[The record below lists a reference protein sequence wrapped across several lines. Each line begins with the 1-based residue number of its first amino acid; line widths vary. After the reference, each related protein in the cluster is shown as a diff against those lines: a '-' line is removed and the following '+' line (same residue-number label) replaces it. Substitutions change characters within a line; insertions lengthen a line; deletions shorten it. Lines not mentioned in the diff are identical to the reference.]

1 MPAPHHS
8 FFTGWMLF
16 LTPNPQCQKQRD
28 LYSESNEV
36 VNQKYEQQKQPFN
49 GTTCRTTRASR
60 YQKVGGRNML
70 EVFWCHAVNQLQVR
84 NGWKTAKPHGSSGSN
99 WGLEWCRAIPTMI
112 RILSC
117 FSFCSFRASEA
128 NGSIDADNPTESR
141 LILVASA
148 STSSIPHLICRIP
161 FLL

>member
-1 MPAPHHS
+1 
-8 FFTGWMLF
+8 MLF

-36 VNQKYEQQKQPFN
+36 VNQKYEQQQQPFN
-49 GTTCRTTRASR
+49 GTTCKTTLASQH
-60 YQKVGGRNML
+60 QKVGGRNMPQM
-70 EVFWCHAVNQLQVR
+70 FRCHAVNQLQVR
-84 NGWKTAKPHGSSGSN
+84 NGCKTAKPRASSGSN

-117 FSFCSFRASEA
+117 FCFCSFRASEA
-128 NGSIDADNPTESR
+128 NGSIDADDPTGCR

-148 STSSIPHLICRIP
+148 SASIIPHLICRIL
-161 FLL
+161 FLP